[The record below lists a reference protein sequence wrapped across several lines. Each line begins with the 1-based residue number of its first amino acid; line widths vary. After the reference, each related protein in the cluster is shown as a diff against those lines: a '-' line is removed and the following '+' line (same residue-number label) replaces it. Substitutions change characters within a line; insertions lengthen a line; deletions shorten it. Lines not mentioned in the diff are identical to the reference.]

1 MERKRRKRRGLQ
13 PTPRRSAALWTH
25 LLLYLTAM
33 ERSVLSPCQALL
45 LQEHP
50 CDVLGNVVPFLFSSV
65 R

>member
-1 MERKRRKRRGLQ
+1 M
-13 PTPRRSAALWTH
+13 PRRSAALWTH

>member
-1 MERKRRKRRGLQ
+1 M
-13 PTPRRSAALWTH
+13 PRRSAALWTH
-25 LLLYLTAM
+25 LLSYLTAM